1 MKDKIIFKSFLP
13 DISFSLEK
21 NKPLNFSWFKKAYE
35 DYKKTSASMHT
46 AKCPGINS
54 IIKTGWI
61 QKTYQDIT
69 ITTNGDKHTFN
80 WRSDFDQ
87 KSMQCQDQL

>member
-35 DYKKTSASMHT
+35 DYKKNPASMHT

-61 QKTYQDIT
+61 QKLIKTLLLQQMAIKVLL
-69 ITTNGDKHTFN
+69 IGDQSLTK
-80 WRSDFDQ
+80 
-87 KSMQCQDQL
+87 KL